1 MTDIHCHILPGAD
14 DGAETM
20 EDAVQMARMAAAS
33 GVRTILATPHC
44 NLPFAEQKNYI
55 STGLRDQFVALA
67 RAVKQALI
75 PLAILPGAE
84 VFCTPQVPELLDRR
98 LLLGLAGSR
107 YLLVEFFF
115 DESPDFMNDMLR
127 AIAGR
132 GMIPVVAHPER
143 YDAIQASTQLAQEW
157 VRLGYVLQINKGSIL
172 GRLGRGAELAAD
184 RLLSDGLA
192 HIAASDA
199 HSPLTRTPELDELR
213 RYLEQA
219 YSPRYARLLLE
230 QNPQRILSD
239 LPVLPY
245 GHAAL

>member
-67 RAVKQALI
+67 RAVKQARI

-98 LLLGLAGSR
+98 RLLGLAGSR

-157 VRLGYVLQINKGSIL
+157 VRLGYVLQVNKGSIL

-184 RLLSDGLA
+184 RLLSAGLA

-219 YSPRYARLLLE
+219 YSPRYASLLLE
-230 QNPQRILSD
+230 QNHRHILSD
-239 LPVLPY
+239 MQVLPY
-245 GHAAL
+245 GQAAL

>member
-1 MTDIHCHILPGAD
+1 MIDIHCHILPNAD

-33 GVRTILATPHC
+33 GVKTILATPHC

-67 RAVKQALI
+67 RAVKQARI
-75 PLAILPGAE
+75 PLSILPGAE

-98 LLLGLAGSR
+98 RLLGLAGSR

-143 YDAIQASTQLAQEW
+143 YDAIQASTQLALEW
-157 VRLGYVLQINKGSIL
+157 VRLGYVLQVNKGSIL

-184 RLLSDGLA
+184 RLLSEGLP

-219 YSPRYARLLLE
+219 YSPRYAQLLLE
-230 QNPQRILSD
+230 QNPRRILSD
-239 LPVLPY
+239 LPVL
-245 GHAAL
+245 GQA